1 MMKFLATLIFSLFF
15 GTFALA
21 NNGTLILVVDNSSS
35 IEEPE
40 LVLQLDT
47 YAKLTEEIPTLQL
60 VNVEAIIFGDD
71 HFHISSGS
79 NLDASKA
86 FASFPILPAT
96 ERGSTCLT
104 KTLMYI
110 DSIVLTLP
118 QPVTIDIS
126 GDGEANCPHK
136 FKLPEVLAS
145 LEKKN
150 VRINTLFIKPTSIAG
165 TSEPDKMI
173 DFYKSLV
180 INGGFFTK
188 ADTFYEFED
197 ALYRKL
203 VVEVSMMM
211 E

>member
-1 MMKFLATLIFSLFF
+1 MKFLLTLLFSLFF

-21 NNGTLILVVDNSSS
+21 NNGTLILVVDNSNS
-35 IEEPE
+35 IKPPE
-40 LVLQLDT
+40 LTLQLDT
-47 YAKLTEEIPTLQL
+47 YAKLTEEIPTLQM
-60 VNVEAIIFGDD
+60 VNIEVIIFDENYY
-71 HFHISSGS
+71 HISSGS

-86 FASFPILPAT
+86 FASFPIRPET

-136 FKLPEVLAS
+136 FKIGEVLTS
-145 LEKKN
+145 LKNKN
-150 VRINTLFIKPTSIAG
+150 VRINTLFIKPTSSLG
-165 TSEPDKMI
+165 MENPDTMI